1 MREIE
6 RDLAK
11 IQQVENEY
19 NFLQLTLNEKTRKA
33 QEMNSRLKLDEG
45 SNSAS
50 TLAERERELLKI
62 KDNYESTM
70 VSLNERRSR
79 VEKLIKEQR
88 ELTQST

>member
-6 RDLAK
+6 RDLAR

-70 VSLNERRSR
+70 VSLNE
-79 VEKLIKEQR
+79 
-88 ELTQST
+88 